1 MELVHITTLVLVAGL
16 FLLEGL
22 KIASSVVNANAKR
35 HERSEVE
42 RLMEL
47 LENGEI
53 EGTKTEIQLP
63 KKKD

>member
-1 MELVHITTLVLVAGL
+1 MEVVQISTLVLVVGL

-22 KIASSVVNANAKR
+22 KIASAVVSANARR
-35 HERSEVE
+35 HERSEVQ